1 MSAPA
6 RERENE
12 SMNKRSD
19 GVTLRI
25 MKLGHTVTLV
35 TLLTTAFLLS
45 AVVPLFAV
53 STLEWYYEAQTEL
66 NGEDRSW
73 GINEPR
79 HYLELALR
87 TTPMPDVEGFLRFSA
102 ESNRWKDY
110 KRYNLIFAKEGHIR
124 TKWKNAEAVLFS
136 QENRFWFSEPLL
148 EIVNPDRVK
157 DDDYGPRAQGIRL
170 DFWGLKNF
178 NGVSYYSQ
186 KRSGEDNVAFR
197 GKRPFL
203 HDKLV
208 IGATLANHNFGSD
221 VHDYDRVVAADIELA
236 LGHLVPTLS
245 RFGRVTL
252 ATEVGRNISG
262 RWLDAIENPLTNG
275 FKTEIRDFSVGDFYN
290 VASYQYYETNFYTG
304 MSNRES
310 DDDYKGY
317 YVETNYRIPTKA
329 VNLKASRYDY
339 RAFRLR
345 DSKGQL
351 WGKSQSVGEVYVEFV
366 RGFTSRAEYRYYR
379 DNNGIYPNF
388 LFEVAGENR
397 LARIRTQLRVKDI
410 NTIYQLEAYGF
421 EMSVNL
427 SDKWK
432 FYSRVMNVNVPTQ
445 SRQTVFLQL
454 RYTGW
459 TSGEGFVEFGNPD
472 QSNDLVNDDDFVQW
486 DSNASTQR
494 YVKLFLKMYY

>member
-1 MSAPA
+1 MGPPVALL
-6 RERENE
+6 
-12 SMNKRSD
+12 
-19 GVTLRI
+19 V
-25 MKLGHTVTLV
+25 V
-35 TLLTTAFLLS
+35 TLLLSYTT
-45 AVVPLFAV
+45 PIFAI
-53 STLEWYYEAQTEL
+53 STLEWYYEAQTEF

-73 GINEPR
+73 GLTNPR

-87 TTPMPDVEGFLRFSA
+87 TTPLPDMEGFLRLSA
-102 ESNRWKDY
+102 ESNRWRRESSGEY
-110 KRYNLIFAKEGHIR
+110 KRYNLIFAKEGHVR
-124 TKWKNAEAVLFS
+124 LKWKNEEAVLFS

-157 DDDYGPRAQGIRL
+157 DDDYGPRAQGVRL
-170 DFWGLKNF
+170 DFWGLKDF
-178 NGVSYYSQ
+178 TGVSYYSQ
-186 KRSGEDNVAFR
+186 KRNGEDNFAFR
-197 GKRPFL
+197 VKRPFQR
-203 HDKLV
+203 DRIV
-208 IGATLANHNFGSD
+208 IGSTLANHNFGTD
-221 VHDYDRVVAADIELA
+221 VRDYDRVAAADVEIA
-236 LGHLVPTLS
+236 LGYLVPTLS
-245 RFGRVTL
+245 RFGRITWVTE
-252 ATEVGRNISG
+252 AGKNISG
-262 RWLDAIENPLTNG
+262 GWLDAIEKPLTNG
-275 FKTEIRDFSVGDFYN
+275 FKTELRDLSVGDFYN

-304 MSNRES
+304 LSTRES

-329 VNLKASRYDY
+329 INLKASRFDY
-339 RAFRLR
+339 RAFRLK

-351 WGKSQSVGEVYVEFV
+351 LGKSQSLGEIYVEFI
-366 RGFTSRAEYRYYR
+366 RGFTAKTEYRYYR

-410 NTIYQLEAYGF
+410 NTVYQLEAYGF

-427 SDKWK
+427 SDNWK

-459 TSGEGFVEFGNPD
+459 SSGEGFIEFGNPD

-486 DSNASTQR
+486 GSNASTQR
-494 YVKLFLKMYY
+494 YIKLFLKMYY